1 MMARIPLRDR
11 RGSVALEFG
20 LVVPMVLVLLVG
32 VIDVG
37 RLIGDQHALDRGV
50 AAAARYAAVNS
61 ASATASTITAAFT
74 AAAAPL
80 IGSCSTCVSVSFSPA
95 GSQGQPG
102 GTVTVSVSYPWHAS
116 APSLVLFSTTLTSS
130 ITLTIQN

>member
-1 MMARIPLRDR
+1 MTRRRGLRDQH
-11 RGSVALEFG
+11 GSTALEFG
-20 LVVPMVLVLLVG
+20 LMLPMVLVLLVG

-50 AAAARYAAVNS
+50 AAAARYASVNS
-61 ASATASTITAAFT
+61 ASATASTITAQFA

-80 IGSCSTCVSVSFSPA
+80 IGSCGGCVSVTFSPA

-116 APSLVLFSTTLTSS
+116 APSLILFGMTLTSSTTLTV
-130 ITLTIQN
+130 LN